1 MFSIQVL
8 CFLREKTT
16 NMATINSVSGI
27 ANQREEGVKSKGNR
41 RIKVLLIISPL
52 ALAINKERPGLIMD

>member
-41 RIKVLLIISPL
+41 RIKALLIISPL